1 VAVYGS
7 VNGVNTQMM
16 ALSSF
21 TILSGVFLCTMGYR
35 LEKPSLGIMGYLT
48 FGMAMWA
55 ALANC
60 KPPNGYPNDLIVMI
74 AVPMCAGIVGA
85 IVYFMFS
92 VFSIYFSGG
101 KLYFS
106 VYFQK
111 KKRGYIYQHFN
122 LIALGG
128 LALAFFICSW
138 KYDLLIEN
146 VSTNYLYFFK

>member
-16 ALSSF
+16 ALSTF

-92 VFSIYFSGG
+92 AFSIYFSGG

-106 VYFQK
+106 VYFFRR
-111 KKRGYIYQHFN
+111 KRLY
-122 LIALGG
+122 L
-128 LALAFFICSW
+128 
-138 KYDLLIEN
+138 
-146 VSTNYLYFFK
+146 STF